1 MKLASIA
8 TALAAVTGI
17 TIAAIAMPASAT
29 TTNFGFGN
37 IESGDTV
44 GDAFASGLSFNFTN
58 NNDGT
63 VLFKFLNNTSGQNAI
78 KQFAFSVDPTVSGLL
93 SGMQL
98 NVGNVGNVNF
108 AANTQNLS
116 QSNKISG
123 WDGTTFG
130 GGTTGGNNKSVQ
142 VGEQLGVK
150 FTGVYDN
157 ILAALNNGSLKVGL
171 HVGSLPING
180 TGDGGSDS
188 YVNLYTPPAP
198 PPARVPE
205 PASLVGLGLVASGMV
220 MVRRRRTFAN

>member
-17 TIAAIAMPASAT
+17 TIAATAMPASAT
-29 TTNFGFGN
+29 NFSFGN
-37 IESGDTV
+37 ISPGDTV

-78 KQFAFSVDPTVSGLL
+78 KQIAFSVDPTVSGLL

-98 NVGNVGNVNF
+98 NVGNVGNVTF

-116 QSNKISG
+116 QSNNISG

-130 GGTTGGNNKSVQ
+130 GGTSGGNSKSVQ
-142 VGEQLGVK
+142 VGEELGVK
-150 FTGVYDN
+150 FTGVYDD
-157 ILAALNNGSLKVGL
+157 ILEALNDGSLKVGI
-171 HVGSLPING
+171 HVGSLP
-180 TGDGGSDS
+180 TATSPDGGSDS
-188 YVNLYTPPAP
+188 YVNLYTPPQ
-198 PPARVPE
+198 PPATKVPE
-205 PASLVGLGLVASGMV
+205 PASLLGLGLVASGMV
-220 MVRRRRTFAN
+220 MVRRRRNFAN